1 MKPDTEAVIVSF
13 FAELVSEK
21 TDEISTLYD
30 EIKKINRVYFQK
42 DIPKRTE
49 NRLSLLRNVIEKKQN
64 EVRKFLFLLNRI
76 QDDSISSR

>member
-30 EIKKINRVYFQK
+30 EIKKINR
-42 DIPKRTE
+42 
-49 NRLSLLRNVIEKKQN
+49 KKT
-64 EVRKFLFLLNRI
+64 FLKELKIVCLY
-76 QDDSISSR
+76 